1 MFGDNMLKK
10 IVIILLILAVIGA
23 ICAVVHNLK
32 VAHKNKKELSAFAQ
46 KQPYTANLGKV
57 LIIYYSLTEHTRD
70 IAQQIV
76 TLTGADEY
84 RIQTQEEFK
93 TSPAFYASVKKQL
106 KEKTYPQLAGQLPDV
121 SGYDTVFVGGP
132 VWWYT
137 MATPLYSFLGQMDFK
152 GKKIIPFS
160 TQGSNPGTFL
170 EDFKSNA
177 KNAQVGTYAN
187 FNNVGDQYKEAVHNK
202 IIHWLNNL

>member
-1 MFGDNMLKK
+1 MLKK
-10 IVIILLILAVIGA
+10 ILITLLILVAIGA
-23 ICAVVHNLK
+23 ICAIVHNLK
-32 VAHKNKKELSAFAQ
+32 VAHKNKKELTAFAQ
-46 KQPYTANLGKV
+46 AKTYSANLGKV
-57 LIIYYSLTEHTRD
+57 LVIYYSWTGHTQD

-76 TLTGADEY
+76 ALTGADEY

-93 TSPAFYASVKKQL
+93 SSPAFYARVKKEL
-106 KEKTYPQLAGQLPDV
+106 KEKTYPPLSGQLPDV
-121 SGYDTVFVGGP
+121 SEYDTVFVGGP

-152 GKKIIPFS
+152 GKKVIPFS

-170 EDFKSNA
+170 ADFTSNA
-177 KNAQVGTYAN
+177 KNAQVGTYTN
-187 FNNVGDQYKEAVHNK
+187 FNNVGEQYNTAVHNK

>member
-1 MFGDNMLKK
+1 MIKK
-10 IVIILLILAVIGA
+10 ILITLLVLAVIGIVCA
-23 ICAVVHNLK
+23 IVHNFK
-32 VAHKNKKELSAFAQ
+32 VAHKNKKELASFSQAET
-46 KQPYTANLGKV
+46 YSANLGKV
-57 LIIYYSLTEHTRD
+57 LVIYYSWTGHTQD

-76 TLTGADEY
+76 ALTGADEY

-93 TSPAFYASVKKQL
+93 SSPAFYARVKKDL
-106 KEKTYPQLAGQLPDV
+106 KEENYPQLAGQLPDV
-121 SGYDTVFVGGP
+121 SKYDSVFVGGP

-137 MATPLYSFLGQMDFK
+137 MATPLYSFLGQMDFQ
-152 GKKIIPFS
+152 GKKVIPFS

-170 EDFKSNA
+170 ADFTTTA

-187 FNNVGDQYKEAVHNK
+187 FNNVGEQYNTAVHNK